1 MSKGDLV
8 RVFFDADVLIAGS
21 ASTSGASHL
30 LLRLSEAGVIRG
42 FTCAQARREVERNL
56 ASKLPL
62 ALPVF
67 RALLTAAQV
76 RVTPDPTVDPSGG
89 LLPTV
94 HPDDTPILM
103 AAAVCECHYLATF
116 NLRHY
121 RGHGLGVSVL
131 RPGDIVERVKRTL
144 LNMA

>member
-1 MSKGDLV
+1 MSKGDLA

-42 FTCAQARREVERNL
+42 FTCAQALREVERNL
-56 ASKLPL
+56 TSKLPL

-76 RVTPDPTVDPSGG
+76 RVARDPAVDPAGG

-94 HPDDTPILM
+94 HPDDAPILM
-103 AAAVCECHYLATF
+103 AAANCECHYLATF

-131 RPGDIVERVKRTL
+131 RPGDILERIKYTL